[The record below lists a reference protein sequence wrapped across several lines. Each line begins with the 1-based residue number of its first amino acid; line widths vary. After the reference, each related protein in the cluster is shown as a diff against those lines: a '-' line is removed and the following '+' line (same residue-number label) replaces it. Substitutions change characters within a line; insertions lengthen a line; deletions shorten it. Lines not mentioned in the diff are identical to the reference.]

1 MNKISSLLDDI
12 TVINFSMFWKLIC
25 RYRRMCIAISLSC
38 TIVASLF
45 YLLQSNIYSSS
56 LSFKA
61 ARGDNQSTHSVIF
74 TQADDKLKADIMRL
88 ERSVDFYRI
97 VASRLLSQYSLSEIV
112 QGINKNSSSVM
123 EKIILTCS
131 DNAECA
137 NEQLANLLPSTLDIT
152 YGDREGNNFILTVR
166 TFRAQ
171 FNRKY
176 LDVVIDAIHHSRI
189 ETRRQYLLEQQQI
202 TKQMINK
209 NKGKLSSQNFDEL
222 SRKLGQIVSLEKEFD
237 DKLKVSHQNLVG
249 QMERFDA
256 AKSQLDNRKQ
266 AKNREVKL
274 DDVEIS
280 KRRRSLQSKVEQL
293 TGDLNAVELMAD
305 GASVES
311 GKILIELKMQLE
323 QAKAELSKMPQESRG
338 YDNLD
343 KFISSNDEKIDASEF
358 DFKVISD
365 QVEMARNKYRSLQ
378 EEKQKLIDQRI
389 KLETEMKQ
397 IGPTVT
403 LLGDLESKNIEYQL
417 LESTVVSDL
426 VFDRFATS
434 VKQMRKLSLFFLLLY
449 TFISMFFLLL
459 TSLVG
464 RYLLDNRI
472 YDEDDLKSVLGHVK
486 ILGSIPE
493 F

>member
-1 MNKISSLLDDI
+1 
-12 TVINFSMFWKLIC
+12 
-25 RYRRMCIAISLSC
+25 
-38 TIVASLF
+38 
-45 YLLQSNIYSSS
+45 
-56 LSFKA
+56 
-61 ARGDNQSTHSVIF
+61 
-74 TQADDKLKADIMRL
+74 
-88 ERSVDFYRI
+88 
-97 VASRLLSQYSLSEIV
+97 
-112 QGINKNSSSVM
+112 
-123 EKIILTCS
+123 
-131 DNAECA
+131 
-137 NEQLANLLPSTLDIT
+137 
-152 YGDREGNNFILTVR
+152 
-166 TFRAQ
+166 
-171 FNRKY
+171 
-176 LDVVIDAIHHSRI
+176 
-189 ETRRQYLLEQQQI
+189 
-202 TKQMINK
+202 
-209 NKGKLSSQNFDEL
+209 
-222 SRKLGQIVSLEKEFD
+222 
-237 DKLKVSHQNLVG
+237 
-249 QMERFDA
+249 
-256 AKSQLDNRKQ
+256 
-266 AKNREVKL
+266 
-274 DDVEIS
+274 
-280 KRRRSLQSKVEQL
+280 
-293 TGDLNAVELMAD
+293 
-305 GASVES
+305 
-311 GKILIELKMQLE
+311 
-323 QAKAELSKMPQESRG
+323 MPQESRS

-343 KFISSNDEKIDASEF
+343 KFISSNDKKIYASEF
-358 DFKVISD
+358 NFKVISD